1 MAKNSLLCA
10 LFLVV
15 FVGFASA
22 QDFSYGYLVEFTD
35 KQNTIYSTERP
46 LEFLSQRAID
56 RRQKH
61 SIEITEQDFPVN
73 KTYTDSLLKYNS
85 ILHSTSRW
93 FNSAVFYTHSNG
105 FITDAQSCSFV
116 KKITLVYRGESFK
129 TAANKNKWQSLSEW
143 ELYGSSYN
151 QISMC
156 NAHKLHEMGY
166 RGNGLHIAVLDAGFW
181 RADEF
186 AGFDSLFQNNRILST
201 WDFVLNHTNVF
212 DDDSHGMSVL
222 STMGGN
228 IPGELI
234 GTAPEAS
241 YHLFRTENVDNEF
254 PIEEENWIAGA
265 EVADSAGAD
274 IITASLGY
282 STYDDDSMSHSYA
295 DMDGKTTRITKG
307 AELAFSKGIFVV
319 NSAGNEGAASWK
331 YITAPSDGEN
341 VLCIGAVNADKTIT
355 EFSSHGPSFD
365 GRVKPDVVAK
375 GGNTT
380 LIKNDGSVGTGSGT
394 SFSGPV
400 MAGMVACFWQA
411 LPDYSNKQILDLVRS
426 YGNRYSNPD
435 STYGFGIPDFGK
447 SPFLINSFD
456 VTQKSNAEMV
466 KVYPNP
472 FNEILSLHFY
482 QKKGQEVEL
491 ALFDVLGNEVYSEK
505 RQVNPESYNLIELKG
520 LSKFEQGY
528 YIVSLYTDDGIL
540 SKKVMRVN

>member
-1 MAKNSLLCA
+1 MVHTKCLLLGVC
-10 LFLVV
+10 FLWL
-15 FVGFASA
+15 GTLSA
-22 QDFSYGYLVEFTD
+22 QNFSYGYLVEFTD
-35 KQNTIYSTERP
+35 KDNSIYSTERP

-61 SIEITEQDFPVN
+61 NIEITDQDFPVN
-73 KTYTDSLLKYNS
+73 KIYTDSLLNFDAV
-85 ILHSTSRW
+85 LHVTSRW
-93 FNSAVFYTHSNG
+93 LNSAVFYTSNDS
-105 FITDAQSCSFV
+105 FLIQAQTCSFV
-116 KKITLVYRGESFK
+116 NQISLVYRGGTFK
-129 TAANKNKWQSLSEW
+129 ASAKKNKWENLKEG
-143 ELYGSSYN
+143 ELYGSSFN

-186 AGFDSLFQNNRILST
+186 LGFDSLFYNNRILST
-201 WDFVLNHTNVF
+201 WDFIAYNDSVF
-212 DDDSHGMSVL
+212 NDNSHGMSVL

-241 YHLFRTENVDNEF
+241 YHLFRTENVDSEF

-282 STYDDDSMSHSYA
+282 STYDNDSMSHSYT

-341 VLCIGAVNADKTIT
+341 VLCIGAVNADQTIT
-355 EFSSHGPSFD
+355 TFSSRGPSFD

-375 GGNTT
+375 GGNTAI
-380 LIKNDGSVGTGSGT
+380 IKENGLVGTGNGT

-411 LPDYSNKQILDLVRS
+411 LPDYSNKQILELVRS
-426 YGNRYSNPD
+426 YGDRFSNPNN
-435 STYGFGIPDFGK
+435 TYGYGVPDFSK
-447 SPFLINSFD
+447 SSFLIDSFNF
-456 VTQKSNAEMV
+456 TQKTADELV

-472 FNEILSLHFY
+472 FKDELSFHLY
-482 QKKGQEVEL
+482 VKNSREVEL
-491 ALFDVLGNEVYSEK
+491 NLYDSFGRKVYEDK
-505 RQVNPESYNLIELKG
+505 RHMNSASYNLVEIQG
-520 LSKFEQGY
+520 LSKFERGIY
-528 YIVSLYTDDGIL
+528 FLTIYTDEDIISKRIL
-540 SKKVMRVN
+540 KF

>member
-1 MAKNSLLCA
+1 MWLGTL
-10 LFLVV
+10 
-15 FVGFASA
+15 SA
-22 QDFSYGYLVEFTD
+22 QNFSYGYLVEFTD
-35 KQNTIYSTERP
+35 KANSIYNTEKP

-56 RRQKH
+56 RRQRQN
-61 SIEITEQDFPVN
+61 IEITEQDFPAN
-73 KTYTDSLLKYNS
+73 KTYIDSLLNFNAV
-85 ILHSTSRW
+85 LHVTSRW
-93 FNSAVFYTHSNG
+93 FNSAVFYTSKDSFAINAK
-105 FITDAQSCSFV
+105 TLPFV
-116 KKITLVYRGESFK
+116 KEVTLVYRDSSFK
-129 TAANKNKWQSLSEW
+129 NANKTNKWESLKGGDI
-143 ELYGSSYN
+143 YGSSYN

-181 RADEF
+181 RVNEF
-186 AGFDSLFQNNRILST
+186 VGFDSLFHNNQILST
-201 WDFVLNHTNVF
+201 WDFIAHNDSVF
-212 DDDSHGMSVL
+212 NDNSHGMSVL

-282 STYDDDSMSHSYA
+282 STYDDVSMSHSYA

-319 NSAGNEGAASWK
+319 NSAGNEGNNDWY

-341 VLCIGAVNADKTIT
+341 VLCIGAVNADQTIT
-355 EFSSHGPSFD
+355 SFSSRGPSYD

-375 GGNTT
+375 GGSTT

-426 YGNRYSNPD
+426 YGDRFSNPNN
-435 STYGFGIPDFGK
+435 TFGYGVPDFGK
-447 SPFLINSFD
+447 SPFVINGIN
-456 VTQKSNAEMV
+456 VTQKSDDELV

-472 FNEILSLHFY
+472 FKDELSCHFY
-482 QKKGQEVEL
+482 IKKAQEIEV
-491 ALFDVLGNEVYSEK
+491 VLYDLLGTKVYTDK
-505 RQVNPESYNLIELKG
+505 KQVIPESYNLIELQG
-520 LSKFEQGY
+520 MEVLEQGY
-528 YIVSLYTDDGIL
+528 YFLTLYTNDGIL
-540 SKKVMRVN
+540 SKKIIRF